1 LTTSPG
7 PLQPFP
13 QSTKPQLP
21 EPQYGGDRDL
31 IDLPDLIRT
40 LDRYKWSVLAMG
52 LLAAIGAALYAF
64 AATPVYRASL
74 TLLIEAKDNRPMQ
87 TGAEVYNPG
96 VGTYEYYASQYE
108 ILKARSV
115 AERVVEQLK
124 LLDSPEFQADQKPGR
139 FSPLGLIESLLP
151 AGSSGTPEQIARQKK
166 ANAVDAL
173 LAHMTIEPV
182 IGTQLVKIEY
192 DSHSADL
199 AASIANEVA
208 NQYIESAL
216 QARLNITKQAVDW
229 LSGKMGDVKAQMEQ
243 SEKSLQDF
251 RDKQQLV
258 NVGGERNLLQEQL
271 VDNSKQLRDAQL
283 KVTDLGNA
291 AARVAAAA
299 NDPTQLENIST
310 LLLDPV
316 VQKASASYLDA
327 QESYRQQEKR
337 YGPKHPA
344 MEVARGRLDAARSSY
359 YQALRLA
366 AQGIK
371 AQYDIARQNY
381 SALAHQVTGN
391 QEQLRTLDD
400 KSYQMNVLERNV
412 ESNRQLFDTFLK
424 QFKEADTG
432 ESFAAANARVVDPA
446 VAPLHPSAPRKG
458 KIVLIAG
465 LCGLLLGIVLAT
477 LRHLLSEEIRSAED
491 LEALTRIPAFGVL
504 PLIPNLPRDSSPVR
518 FVLEQPRSPYAEG
531 LRSVQTALQVS
542 DWGQNQRRLMVTSSL
557 PDEGKSTLSACLAA
571 GLGGNNRVLLVEA
584 DLRKPSLTRYLGLK
598 SGLPGLSQVLN
609 GQATLQEAL
618 QHIPNLPF
626 QVLLAGKTVPNPA
639 ELLASEPF
647 HDLVQQLSQEF
658 DHIIFDCPPCQV
670 GADALIL
677 SRYVDGVLFVVR
689 PDKTTRRTVRHVVK
703 RLQLVQANLVGSV
716 VNQVDLSRHNHY
728 TEAYYY
734 AYE

>member
-1 LTTSPG
+1 
-7 PLQPFP
+7 
-13 QSTKPQLP
+13 
-21 EPQYGGDRDL
+21 
-31 IDLPDLIRT
+31 
-40 LDRYKWSVLAMG
+40 
-52 LLAAIGAALYAF
+52 
-64 AATPVYRASL
+64 
-74 TLLIEAKDNRPMQ
+74 
-87 TGAEVYNPG
+87 
-96 VGTYEYYASQYE
+96 
-108 ILKARSV
+108 
-115 AERVVEQLK
+115 
-124 LLDSPEFQADQKPGR
+124 
-139 FSPLGLIESLLP
+139 
-151 AGSSGTPEQIARQKK
+151 
-166 ANAVDAL
+166 
-173 LAHMTIEPV
+173 
-182 IGTQLVKIEY
+182 
-192 DSHSADL
+192 
-199 AASIANEVA
+199 
-208 NQYIESAL
+208 
-216 QARLNITKQAVDW
+216 VDW
-229 LSGKMGDVKAQMEQ
+229 LSNKMGDVKTQMEE
-243 SEKSLQDF
+243 SEKSLQEF

-344 MEVARGRLDAARSSY
+344 MDLARGRLDAARSSY
-359 YQALRLA
+359 YQSLRLA

-381 SALAHQVTGN
+381 SALAGQVASN
-391 QEQLRTLDD
+391 QTQLRSLDD

-412 ESNRQLFDTFLK
+412 DSNRQLFDTFLK

-458 KIVLIAG
+458 KIIVIAG

-542 DWGQNQRRLMVTSSL
+542 EWGQHQSRLMVTSSL

-571 GLGGNNRVLLVEA
+571 GLGSNSRVLLIEA
-584 DLRKPSLTRYLGLK
+584 DLRKPSLARYLGLK
-598 SGLPGLSQVLN
+598 SGLPGLTQVLN
-609 GQATLQEAL
+609 GQASLQDAL

-626 QVLLAGKTVPNPA
+626 QALLAGKTVSNPA
-639 ELLASEPF
+639 ELLASEAF
-647 HDLVQQLSQEF
+647 HDLVQQLSQDF
-658 DHIIFDCPPCQV
+658 DRIIFDCPPCQV
-670 GADALIL
+670 GADSLIL
-677 SRYVDGVLFVVR
+677 SRYVDGVLFVVK
-689 PDKTTRRTVRHVVK
+689 PDKTTRRTVKHVVR
-703 RLQLVQANLVGSV
+703 RLQLVQANLIGSV

>member
-1 LTTSPG
+1 LSTSPG
-7 PLQPFP
+7 QIQPFP
-13 QSTKPQLP
+13 QPARPQLP
-21 EPQYGGDRDL
+21 EQYGDRDL

-40 LDRYKWSVLAMG
+40 LNRYKWSVLAMG

-74 TLLIEAKDNRPMQ
+74 TLLIEAKDNRPLQ
-87 TGAEVYNPG
+87 TGSEVYNPG
-96 VGTYEYYASQYE
+96 AGTYEYYASQYE

-115 AERVVEQLK
+115 AERVVDKLK
-124 LLDSPEFQADQKPGR
+124 LLDSPDFQADQKPGR

-151 AGSSGTPEQIARQKK
+151 ASTSGTPEQIARQKK
-166 ANAVDAL
+166 EGAVDAL
-173 LAHMTIEPV
+173 LGHMTIEPV
-182 IGTQLVKIEY
+182 VGTQLVKVEY
-192 DSHSADL
+192 DSHSPDL

-229 LSGKMGDVKAQMEQ
+229 LSNKMGDVKAQMEQ
-243 SEKSLQDF
+243 SEKSLQEF

-271 VDNSKQLRDAQL
+271 VDNSKQLRDAQI

-299 NDPTQLENIST
+299 DNPTQLENIST

-381 SALAHQVTGN
+381 GALARQVSGN

-571 GLGGNNRVLLVEA
+571 GLGSSGRVLLIEA

-598 SGLPGLSQVLN
+598 SGLPGLTQVLN

-626 QVLLAGKTVPNPA
+626 QVLLAGKTVSNPA

-670 GADALIL
+670 GADSLIL

-689 PDKTTRRTVRHVVK
+689 PDKTTRRTVKHVVK